1 MKYAVWIGVALLL
14 VLHQDYWQWD
24 NATLDFGFLP
34 RTLTYHAA
42 LSIAAAVLWFLATL
56 FCWPQNLN
64 QQDDSSDEAT
74 S

>member
-24 NATLDFGFLP
+24 NTTLDFGFLP

-42 LSIAAAVLWFLATL
+42 LSIAVAVLWFLATL

-64 QQDDSSDEAT
+64 QQDDSSDEAA